1 MFRECGR
8 KQSKVKML
16 LLHRC
21 ALHKLYVTDSQNRRD
36 QIIRDRRSRPLWS
49 NCVLCIPFILSGI
62 SNECWLPTCDVCVM
76 TTCRLGLRATIGA
89 RNKCSVISERVVAIF
104 WPFGHWLDK
113 SFPCVV
119 TPILSRVADP
129 GEKPGGPGHLL
140 LNYEVQTAAWR
151 AAKFFYHFIII
162 IQDICLHIYWN

>member
-21 ALHKLYVTDSQNRRD
+21 ALHKLYVTDSQNRHD

-140 LNYEVQTAAWR
+140 FEVQTAAWR